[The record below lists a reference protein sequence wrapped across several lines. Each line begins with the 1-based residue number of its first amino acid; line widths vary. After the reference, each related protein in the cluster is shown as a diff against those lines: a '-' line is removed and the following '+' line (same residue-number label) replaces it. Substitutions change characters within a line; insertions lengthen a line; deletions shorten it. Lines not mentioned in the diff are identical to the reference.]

1 MPFDISQMNQITLNN
16 GQVIPQLGLG
26 VYKVAQAAAVDLI
39 GEAIATGYRRID
51 TAALYGNEQEVGQGI
66 RESGIAREEI
76 FVTTKIWND
85 RQGRSETPAAIEES
99 LERLN
104 LGYVDMLLIHWP
116 CPTQDLFLETWQ
128 VFEDY
133 LRSGLV
139 RGIGVSNF
147 QPSHLE
153 SLIALGGTMPALNQV
168 ELHPS
173 FQQPTVRTFNANH
186 GIATE
191 AWAPLGR
198 GRYSEDQTLA
208 KISQAHNKSVAQV
221 ILRWHLQLGTL
232 VIPKTTNPERLVE
245 NISVFD
251 FELTESEMAE
261 IANLNTGARTGLNPD
276 EFG

>member
-198 GRYSEDQTLA
+198 GRYAEDQTLA
-208 KISQAHNKSVAQV
+208 KISRAHNKSVAQV

>member
-153 SLIALGGTMPALNQV
+153 RLIALGGTIPALNQV

-198 GRYSEDQTLA
+198 GRYAEDQTLA

>member
-153 SLIALGGTMPALNQV
+153 RLIALGGTIPALNQV

-198 GRYSEDQTLA
+198 GRYAEDQTLA
-208 KISQAHNKSVAQV
+208 KISRAHNKSVAQV

>member
-1 MPFDISQMNQITLNN
+1 MPFDISQMNQVTLNN

-26 VYKVAQAAAVDLI
+26 VYKVAQAAAVELI

-153 SLIALGGTMPALNQV
+153 RLIALGGTMPALNQV

-198 GRYSEDQTLA
+198 GRYSEDRTLA
-208 KISQAHNKSVAQV
+208 KISLAHNKSVAQV